1 MKFILRFFGLKFFY
15 EDEMNTYFF
24 SVTSS
29 MEYTIYVLSKQEL
42 FSIRQLSLSPTQIK
56 LLMMYDLE
64 GGYDVK
70 TLLEFDLPV
79 VTKTPVINV
88 YMKGGWD
95 LLTSHEGYMRNYTLA
110 KTFGERVGL
119 MRLVSMKEEILGT
132 DLIFFD
138 RKCAASLVEA
148 LFKKRFGRKSV
159 EFDTYKKGEIE
170 DGN

>member
-15 EDEMNTYFF
+15 EDEMNMYFF

-29 MEYTIYVLSKQEL
+29 MEYTVYVLSKQEL
-42 FSIRQLSLSPTQIK
+42 FSIRQLSLSPTQVK

-64 GGYDVK
+64 GDYDVK

-79 VTKTPVINV
+79 VTKTPVVNA

-119 MRLVSMKEEILGT
+119 MRLVAIKDEILGT
-132 DLIFFD
+132 DLLFFN
-138 RKCAASLVEA
+138 RECASALVETF
-148 LFKKRFGRKSV
+148 FKESFGKSSV
-159 EFDTYKKGEIE
+159 EFDAYKKGEIE